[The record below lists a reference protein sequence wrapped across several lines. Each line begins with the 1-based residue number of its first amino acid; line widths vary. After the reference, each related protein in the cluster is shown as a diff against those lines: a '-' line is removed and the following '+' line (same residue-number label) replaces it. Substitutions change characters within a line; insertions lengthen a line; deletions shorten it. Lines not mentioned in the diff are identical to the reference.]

1 MNPRN
6 PDLQSGALPLEPSPR
21 NIEPSSNSVE
31 NCRSQSH
38 WLELVGAEG
47 FGRSCAS
54 CARGTRPSL
63 ASDPPPNFRPVR
75 AALCQLSYA
84 PVVYGRPPADLNR
97 ALPVMSR
104 PLSPGEL
111 WAVMVSSAG
120 VEPADD
126 AELKAA
132 AYANSATR
140 TLPFESPTA
149 FTCTAGRAAPAKANT
164 RRVTDIAPMS
174 AQAWRPDLNAVA
186 LTRYIYCLHNA
197 LLPQWLLVPAPG
209 VEPGN
214 SEF

>member
-1 MNPRN
+1 MIRICSPAPCRSSHHPGISNPHPIRLRVADLNHIGWNWLARRASNPR
-6 PDLQSGALPLEPSPR
+6 LPLCKSGTLPA
-21 NIEPSSNSVE
+21 
-31 NCRSQSH
+31 
-38 WLELVGAEG
+38 EL
-47 FGRSCAS
+47 RAS
-54 CARGTRPSL
+54 GVWSA
-63 ASDPPPNFRPVR
+63 
-75 AALCQLSYA
+75 
-84 PVVYGRPPADLNR
+84 PADLNR

-149 FTCTAGRAAPAKANT
+149 FTCTAGRAAPTKANT

-174 AQAWRPDLNAVA
+174 AQAWCPDLNAVA
-186 LTRYIYCLHNA
+186 LTRYICCLHNA